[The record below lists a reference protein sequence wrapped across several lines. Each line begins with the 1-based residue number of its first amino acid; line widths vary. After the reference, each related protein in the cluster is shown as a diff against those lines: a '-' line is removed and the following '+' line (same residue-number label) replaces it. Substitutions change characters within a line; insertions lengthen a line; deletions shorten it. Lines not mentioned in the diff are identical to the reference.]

1 MDLQSVATV
10 MGVEV
15 ARKANCQDS
24 GFSSS
29 SRISTWELA
38 EAEQSLT
45 RVSISRRNDSY
56 FFSRDGELYIHF
68 SFSPWF
74 SRLWRQNCP
83 VGGRGPVTK
92 VWPTALHLTND
103 KRLWSN
109 LRQLPKKSTTAF
121 FLKYDCQESWKV
133 GLSWS
138 KKCKEVVSW
147 WPSAGVLPDHKIQ
160 RKPKHSEIS
169 HLQICH
175 QTAERT
181 IRKSKRK
188 TK

>member
-1 MDLQSVATV
+1 MPQKREKCLIIDPVCPRWSHLPKGKSYSCIKGTTLLVSNAFNHKK
-10 MGVEV
+10 MH
-15 ARKANCQDS
+15 CWH
-24 GFSSS
+24 
-29 SRISTWELA
+29 I
-38 EAEQSLT
+38 T
-45 RVSISRRNDSY
+45 RPQN
-56 FFSRDGELYIHF
+56 FFSQSREINFHF

-74 SRLWRQNCP
+74 SRLLEQNC
-83 VGGRGPVTK
+83 PVTK